1 MVVTLSCLA
10 RSTAR
15 SLGIPEPEVKRARL
29 RPYREHDDPKF
40 RVVWTELDD
49 GTSLRLNCCHHD
61 HGQIVSLSEA

>member
-1 MVVTLSCLA
+1 MIVTLSDAA

-15 SLGIPEPEVKRARL
+15 RIGIPEPEVKRARL

-40 RVVWTELDD
+40 RVVWTELED